1 MKTLFPVIIALCLLA
16 GFGCIKQLP
25 EPQVPIVEPVED
37 VQDGESDANVRL
49 NLPKEN
55 DVVTSPLLIQGSA
68 RVFEAVVSYE
78 IRSLNETVLATGFT
92 MTHAEDIGLFGPFE
106 TEIFLPAISEPAFY
120 LDVFWHSP
128 EDGRRLDVVRRRL
141 TLANQE
147 KSTVDVYFSDEAEVN
162 AGDCS
167 AVDVEKRTIA
177 RTIRVGEYAIRELL
191 KGPTKSWAIS
201 MIPEWTE
208 YESLTITNGEA
219 VLRLT
224 SPSIQEWSGGSC
236 KVQAI
241 RSQIEETLKQFSSV
255 NTVRI
260 IVNGEEDSI
269 LQP

>member
-16 GFGCIKQLP
+16 GVGCVKQLP
-25 EPQVPIVEPVED
+25 DPQVPIVEPVQD
-37 VQDGESDANVRL
+37 VQDVEDDSNVRL
-49 NLPKEN
+49 TAPKDG

-92 MTHAEDIGLFGPFE
+92 MTHAQDVGLYGPFE
-106 TEIFLPAISEPAFY
+106 AEIFLPAISEPAFY

-147 KSTVDVYFSDEAEVN
+147 KTTVDVYFSDDAEVI
-162 AGDCS
+162 AGDCT
-167 AVDVEKRTIA
+167 AVDVEKRTVA
-177 RTIRVGEYAIRELL
+177 KTLRVGEFAILEML
-191 KGPTKSWAIS
+191 KGPTKAWGVS
-201 MIPEWTE
+201 MIPEWTT
-208 YESLTITNGEA
+208 YDSLTIANGEA
-219 VLRLT
+219 VLRLN
-224 SPSIQEWSGGSC
+224 SPSLQEWSGGSC

-241 RSQIEETLKQFSSV
+241 RSQIEETLKQFESV

-260 IVNGEEDSI
+260 LVNGEEESI